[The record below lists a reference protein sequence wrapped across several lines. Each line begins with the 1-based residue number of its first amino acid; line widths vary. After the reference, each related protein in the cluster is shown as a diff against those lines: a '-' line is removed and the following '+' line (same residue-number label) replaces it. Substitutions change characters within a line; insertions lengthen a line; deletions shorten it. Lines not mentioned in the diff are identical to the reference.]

1 MTLLSIRATLMSLSI
16 LLVVA
21 TGVIVGAIAITS
33 GNKSVNNARQTGDEG
48 VAMCLSSGDSDIK
61 LMAGRYL
68 SSVLKNVQVEVD
80 RFLDIPEQILQGW
93 RADLDVIHPNVS
105 TSPQY
110 INTVMRLRM
119 RRKFEQVSS
128 LGVDI
133 VNYEALSF
141 SPAHPTPPP
150 PKGTPTFNGWGG
162 YLAFSNADE
171 TNGVLPTD
179 GTPIRV
185 SIETRDIATQTFQE
199 GGYYTIGQCDEYG
212 VLLHTP
218 LQGYD
223 LSSCALRNVRY
234 DQGGVMGFCLL
245 PRLLFDSGAVA
256 ETVDY
261 MLQNINVP
269 NGRLAPVNQAIF
281 HPMWTVSNR
290 LKMQVSLT
298 LAHPEMLN
306 LYPNQGNRYATM
318 NVAISGDHLS
328 TLLSSVAVAQ
338 GSLLYMVEQ
347 HTRTGKI
354 GTLVAYSSG
363 RAKDLKLKDTGLK
376 DSNGEPLFFPV
387 ASVMDITNHTEVA
400 GSGSASDIAQHGQY
414 VQAHGG
420 YPKLAQETT
429 AASSFNSWVND
440 NGTEYWTSVSRLSRG
455 EMHWYLALLV
465 PRSEVM
471 EAIDASTTAI
481 KVKVDKD
488 RRHTDD
494 ERRVSTIVMI
504 VVVCSTGAVLLVLA
518 IVLTH
523 VIVAPLHTL
532 RSSMASVASMNLEA
546 VDITTRSALQEVAS
560 MQESFEMMVR
570 NLIEYRN
577 YMPQSVLVRDDEDD
591 SEQSAELRPNSH
603 DSKASS
609 APSANGVS
617 SSEFAAS
624 STGKHSGGR
633 KLQIGGALQ
642 KRAISIAYYNVLGWL
657 SSCEQVDVH
666 ELTSAHQVFVE
677 SALSS
682 IQAVRGVCEGFT
694 GDRLCATFNAFLP
707 VATHKMQCLTSAMS
721 LREKTFVQDGQ
732 VMSTSFACASGEA
745 KVGTL
750 GCQGMKKLSVVT
762 NVLPWVVALERYN
775 KMLSK
780 SGLCDQY
787 LAKDL
792 HSRFELRLTET
803 LSYKKRSASAIRVY
817 EVIDTLQVAD
827 EEWMYQLQNAGKS
840 NPSWVSNEA
849 WVHILKEQWDEADHK
864 IKALDVKLDPSVC
877 QFATHRLS
885 HDRHTPS
892 PSDAREADI
901 NSCREVLFGG
911 TCCVALNETSR
922 PPITCRSPFRFL
934 FPGLSPFRCFTV
946 VLFRI
951 RSKPP
956 TMMTLM
962 LHRSSIGC

>member
-21 TGVIVGAIAITS
+21 TGVIIGAIAITS
-33 GNKSVNNARQTGDEG
+33 GDKSVDNARQTGDEG

-80 RFLDIPEQILQGW
+80 RFFDIPEQILQGW

-105 TSPQY
+105 TSPEY

-119 RRKFEQVSS
+119 RRKFEQVSA
-128 LGVDI
+128 LGVDT

-150 PKGTPTFNGWGG
+150 PKGTPTFHGWGG

-185 SIETRDIATQTFQE
+185 AIETRDIATQTFQE
-199 GGYYTIGQCDEYG
+199 GGYYTIGQCDEFG
-212 VLLHTP
+212 TLLHTP

-223 LSSCALRNVRY
+223 LTSCALRGVRY

-245 PRLLFDSGAVA
+245 PRLLFDKGAVA

-269 NGRLAPVNQAIF
+269 NGRLAPVNEAIF

-290 LKMQVSLT
+290 MKMQVSLT

-328 TLLSSVAVAQ
+328 TLLSSVTVAQ
-338 GSLLYMVEQ
+338 GSLMYMVEQ
-347 HTRTGKI
+347 HTRTGEI

-376 DSNGEPLFFPV
+376 DSNGDPLFFPV
-387 ASVMDITNHTEVA
+387 ASVMHITNHTEVA
-400 GSGSASDIAQHGQY
+400 GSGNASDIAQHGEY
-414 VQAHGG
+414 VQEHGG

-429 AASSFNSWVND
+429 ASSSFSSWVNN
-440 NGTEYWTSVSRLSRG
+440 NGTEYWTAVSRLSRG
-455 EMHWYLALLV
+455 EMHWYLSLLV

-481 KVKVDKD
+481 KEKVDKD
-488 RRHTDD
+488 RRDTDE

-532 RSSMASVASMNLEA
+532 RSSMASVASMDLEA
-546 VDITTRSALQEVAS
+546 VDVTTRSALQEVAS

-577 YMPQSVLVRDDEDD
+577 YMPQSVLVRDDETDD
-591 SEQSAELRPNSH
+591 SEQSLSVEHAPRSH
-603 DSKASS
+603 GSKGS
-609 APSANGVS
+609 ALSANGVS

-624 STGKHSGGR
+624 STAKQSVAGR

-657 SSCEQVDVH
+657 TSCERVDVH
-666 ELTSAHQVFVE
+666 ELTSSHQAFVE
-677 SALSS
+677 TALSS

-707 VATHKMQCLTSAMS
+707 VATHKTQCLTSAMT
-721 LREKTFVQDGQ
+721 LRGQTFMQGGQ
-732 VMSTSFACASGEA
+732 VMPTSFACASGEA

-849 WVHILKEQWDEADHK
+849 WVHILKEEWDEADHK
-864 IKALDVKLDPSVC
+864 FKEFDAQLDPSMH
-877 QFATHRLS
+877 AKL
-885 HDRHTPS
+885 
-892 PSDAREADI
+892 
-901 NSCREVLFGG
+901 
-911 TCCVALNETSR
+911 TSLLAER
-922 PPITCRSPFRFL
+922 KYSAVP
-934 FPGLSPFRCFTV
+934 V
-946 VLFRI
+946 VW
-951 RSKPP
+951 
-956 TMMTLM
+956 
-962 LHRSSIGC
+962 H